1 MVNVAI
7 LGYGT
12 IGSGVAQ
19 IIDENN
25 SILAERIGDGIGVKS
40 ILDLRD
46 FPGDKNEKKV
56 TKNID
61 DIVSDEDV
69 AVSVFYP
76 VTISE
81 DRLTDMSEF
90 ITRINCE
97 YLIYAQ
103 FSLVYDLGMLMA
115 TYHFDIRGENIFSEE
130 QAEKM
135 VYSVLWA
142 MDDYA
147 DDLFLV
153 ANAGVSGNEQFLKV
167 KEREEELERR
177 AQAGE
182 DDDEDEDGT
191 DGKRE
196 RIKFYIKL

>member
-1 MVNVAI
+1 MK
-7 LGYGT
+7 
-12 IGSGVAQ
+12 SWEAQ
-19 IIDENN
+19 AELEAFFENDGWKYTKRIDEEDENRAIYLTGIN
-25 SILAERIGDGIGVKS
+25 VDRVIDSIDVQ
-40 ILDLRD
+40 
-46 FPGDKNEKKV
+46 V
-56 TKNID
+56 V
-61 DIVSDEDV
+61 VSDEDV
-69 AVSVFYP
+69 AVSAFYP

-97 YLIYAQ
+97 YLIYAH
-103 FSLVYDLGMLMA
+103 FSLAYDLGMLMA
-115 TYHFDIRGENIFSEE
+115 TYHFDIRGENIFTEE

-182 DDDEDEDGT
+182 DDEEDGT
-191 DGKRE
+191 DGKKE